1 MPALV
6 LSPPA
11 APKDAAG
18 VLWLHGGGYIAGMK
32 EMVHMSRAVDL
43 VKRYGAVVL
52 SPGYR
57 LAPWVSWPAA
67 MEDCYAALLYLKEQ
81 AAALT
86 PYAAPVRLED
96 FSGLPPAY
104 SFVGDG
110 EPFYAET
117 VHYFERLRAAGV
129 PAQLD
134 VYHCDMHAFDM
145 MRPQDAR
152 SVEAAETFNRQFAYA
167 RAHYFA
173 PQREADDG
181 EGRVR

>member
-1 MPALV
+1 M
-6 LSPPA
+6 SPPA

-57 LAPWVSWPAA
+57 LAPWAPWPAA

-86 PYAAPVRLED
+86 PYAAPARLED

-104 SFVGDG
+104 SFVVDG

>member
-1 MPALV
+1 MRSMRPDRDVRVRRIRVPTEHGGMPALV

-11 APKDAAG
+11 APKD
-18 VLWLHGGGYIAGMK
+18 
-32 EMVHMSRAVDL
+32 
-43 VKRYGAVVL
+43 
-52 SPGYR
+52 
-57 LAPWVSWPAA
+57 
-67 MEDCYAALLYLKEQ
+67 
-81 AAALT
+81 
-86 PYAAPVRLED
+86 
-96 FSGLPPAY
+96 
-104 SFVGDG
+104 
-110 EPFYAET
+110 
-117 VHYFERLRAAGV
+117 AAGV

-145 MRPQDAR
+145 MRPQDTR

>member
-32 EMVHMSRAVDL
+32 KMVHMSRAVDL

-57 LAPWVSWPAA
+57 LAPWVPWPAA

-86 PYAAPVRLED
+86 PYAAPARLED

-129 PAQLD
+129 PAQPD

-152 SVEAAETFNRQFAYA
+152 SVVAAETFNRQFAYA

>member
-11 APKDAAG
+11 APA
-18 VLWLHGGGYIAGMK
+18 
-32 EMVHMSRAVDL
+32 
-43 VKRYGAVVL
+43 
-52 SPGYR
+52 
-57 LAPWVSWPAA
+57 
-67 MEDCYAALLYLKEQ
+67 
-81 AAALT
+81 
-86 PYAAPVRLED
+86 RLED
-96 FSGLPPAY
+96 FPAC
-104 SFVGDG
+104 
-110 EPFYAET
+110 
-117 VHYFERLRAAGV
+117 RLRIPSSGTASRSMPRRFTILSGCAPRGV

-167 RAHYFA
+167 RAHYFT

>member
-1 MPALV
+1 MIFARPVGSAL
-6 LSPPA
+6 PC
-11 APKDAAG
+11 
-18 VLWLHGGGYIAGMK
+18 
-32 EMVHMSRAVDL
+32 
-43 VKRYGAVVL
+43 
-52 SPGYR
+52 
-57 LAPWVSWPAA
+57 AA
-67 MEDCYAALLYLKEQ
+67 MIS
-81 AAALT
+81 
-86 PYAAPVRLED
+86 APARLED
-96 FSGLPPAY
+96 FSGLPRAY

>member
-1 MPALV
+1 MARHALNETRPGRPRPEDPRPDGAWRHAGAA

-11 APKDAAG
+11 APA
-18 VLWLHGGGYIAGMK
+18 
-32 EMVHMSRAVDL
+32 
-43 VKRYGAVVL
+43 
-52 SPGYR
+52 R
-57 LAPWVSWPAA
+57 LA
-67 MEDCYAALLYLKEQ
+67 
-81 AAALT
+81 
-86 PYAAPVRLED
+86 D

>member
-1 MPALV
+1 MRSMRPDRDVRVRRIRVPTEHGGMPALV

-18 VLWLHGGGYIAGMK
+18 V
-32 EMVHMSRAVDL
+32 
-43 VKRYGAVVL
+43 
-52 SPGYR
+52 
-57 LAPWVSWPAA
+57 
-67 MEDCYAALLYLKEQ
+67 
-81 AAALT
+81 
-86 PYAAPVRLED
+86 
-96 FSGLPPAY
+96 
-104 SFVGDG
+104 
-110 EPFYAET
+110 
-117 VHYFERLRAAGV
+117 
-129 PAQLD
+129 PAQLG

-145 MRPQDAR
+145 MRPQNAR